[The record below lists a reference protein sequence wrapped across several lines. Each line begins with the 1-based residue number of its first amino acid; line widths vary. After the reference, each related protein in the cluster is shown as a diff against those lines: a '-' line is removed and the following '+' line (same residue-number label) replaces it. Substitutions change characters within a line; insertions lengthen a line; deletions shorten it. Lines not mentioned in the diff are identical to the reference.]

1 MNVKIV
7 KFHDDC
13 SFTKIHPY
21 RIYNTT
27 VKGELPVQYSTGRA
41 VIRFMLDIK
50 IPEEHIS
57 YMLKFDSPH

>member
-13 SFTKIHPY
+13 SFTKY
-21 RIYNTT
+21 TRIYSTT
-27 VKGELPVQYSTGRA
+27 VKGELQYSRA
-41 VIRFMLDIK
+41 VIIFMLGIK

-57 YMLKFDSPH
+57 YMVKFDSLR